1 MISIRQRLLRNV
13 MLLFL
18 VSWLGV
24 TAVTYLESRHEIE
37 EIFDAQLAQAA
48 GIISDLT
55 LEHLDQGAVA
65 NIKLPKA
72 VFGHHY
78 ERNISFQIWRD
89 DGLVLRS
96 QSAPETRLS
105 TAAGFSDVDIFGFPW
120 RVFMLRTPDGRYT
133 LYAAER
139 YAVRDEL
146 IAEITRSA
154 LYPLLL
160 ALPLVALFIWMS
172 IGRGLGPLK
181 QLASEVAQRTPQ
193 TLRPLDTGAVP
204 KEVFALTT
212 ALNALLQ
219 RLQEAFERET
229 RFTADA
235 AHELRTPLAGIKTHA
250 QVAMRSTND
259 DERQA
264 ALNNILVGVNRS
276 TRLIEQMLTLA
287 RLEPESFTLGFA
299 PVELSRIVAEVLADF
314 SAQSTRKGIQLG
326 FVDACPQAQVCQIS
340 GYAPGLA
347 IMLRNLIDNALRY
360 TPEAGSIEIRLTPMP
375 EKIELTVTDS
385 GPGIPVEARARVFDR
400 FYRRGSG
407 DGQGCGLGLSIVQR
421 IAQLHQAE
429 LRVEDAP
436 GGQGL
441 RVCVV
446 FTRVEQSRST

>member
-1 MISIRQRLLRNV
+1 MISIRQRLLRNII
-13 MLLFL
+13 LLFL

-55 LEHLDQGAVA
+55 LEHLDQGEVA

-72 VFGHHY
+72 VFGHQY
-78 ERNISFQIWRD
+78 ERNISFQIWRGD
-89 DGLVLRS
+89 ALVLRS

-105 TAAGFSDVDIFGFPW
+105 ITSGFSDVEIFGFPW
-120 RVFMLRTPDGRYT
+120 RVFMLHTPDGRYT

-139 YAVRDEL
+139 YVVRDEL
-146 IAEITRSA
+146 ITEITRGA

-172 IGRGLGPLK
+172 IGRGLEPLK

-193 TLRPLDTGAVP
+193 TLKPLDTDKVP
-204 KEVFALTT
+204 KEVLALTT
-212 ALNALLQ
+212 ALNALLK

-250 QVAMRSTND
+250 QVAMRSIND
-259 DERQA
+259 DERQT
-264 ALNNILVGVNRS
+264 ALNNILVGVDRS

-287 RLEPESFTLGFA
+287 RLEPESFTQGFA
-299 PVELSRIVAEVLADF
+299 PVELSRIVADSLADF
-314 SAQSTRKGIQLG
+314 STQATRKGIQLG
-326 FVDACPQAQVCQIS
+326 FVDDCPQAQACQIS

-347 IMLRNLIDNALRY
+347 ILLRNLIDNALRY
-360 TPEAGSIEIRLTPMP
+360 TPESGSIEVRLTPTP
-375 EKIELTVTDS
+375 EQVELTVTDS
-385 GPGIPVEARARVFDR
+385 GPGIPAEARARVFDR
-400 FYRRGSG
+400 FYRRSSG

-429 LRVEDAP
+429 LCVEDAP
-436 GGQGL
+436 SGQGL
-441 RVCVV
+441 RVCVT
-446 FTRVEQSRST
+446 FTRVK